1 MFSQAG
7 FLGTEALLFLD
18 IATIYFALLPIFL
31 GFSISYAVKKQ
42 YKKHFISQSI
52 ILAFTLLLVVIFEI
66 GVRLS
71 GGFME
76 YAKNSSVDY
85 DFLVIFLIVHI
96 IIAIGSV
103 GGWLYL
109 YISSL
114 KEYRK
119 NGFKNFSMKNHRKI
133 GKSIFAT
140 LTLSS
145 IMGVMIYIF
154 LFVL

>member
-18 IATIYFALLPIFL
+18 IATVYFALLPIFL
-31 GFSISYAVKKQ
+31 GISISYAIKKQ

-52 ILAFTLLLVVIFEI
+52 ILAFTLILVIIFEI

-76 YAKNSSVDY
+76 YAKSSSVSY

-109 YISSL
+109 YISAF

-119 NGFKNFSMKNHRKI
+119 NGLANFSMKNHKKI